1 MTENPSTPKVTFVG
15 VGAIG
20 LPMAA
25 RVAAAG
31 FDLTAVDFS
40 AAQRTAAQ
48 EQGLRAAASAASAA
62 EADAVIVMVATG
74 DQLRSAALGS
84 HSQTSENPGSEGP
97 GAAGAGAGEPESAG
111 LIAAMRPGTSLI
123 VMSTVGPEAVQAL
136 VEPARERGIRLVDAP
151 VTGGI
156 ARAALGSLRLFV
168 SADPEGIQENRELLE
183 SMGTIVECG
192 TEIGD
197 GQAFKAVNQLLC
209 SVHIV
214 AAAEALALAQR
225 LGLDPAQVL
234 EAVAEG
240 AAGSFMLSD
249 RGPRML
255 EGPDAQVASAVGI
268 FVKDASLVSDIAG
281 AHGFEAPMLEAARAK
296 YLEAADA
303 GLARQDDSQV
313 IATYQ
318 R

>member
-1 MTENPSTPKVTFVG
+1 MSENPSRPKVTFVG
-15 VGAIG
+15 IGAIG

-48 EQGLRAAASAASAA
+48 EHGLRAAASAASAA

-74 DQLRSAALGS
+74 DQLRSAALGP
-84 HSQTSENPGSEGP
+84 EERGSETQ
-97 GAAGAGAGEPESAG
+97 ESAG
-111 LIAAMRPGTSLI
+111 LIAAMRPGARLI
-123 VMSTVGPEAVQAL
+123 VMSTVGPEAVQTL
-136 VEPARERGIRLVDAP
+136 VEPARARGITLVDAP

-168 SADPEGIQENRELLE
+168 SADLESIEENRELLE

-255 EGPDAQVASAVGI
+255 QGPEAQVASAVGI

-281 AHGFEAPMLEAARAK
+281 AHGFEAPLLEAARAK

>member
-1 MTENPSTPKVTFVG
+1 MTENRAEQQVTFVG
-15 VGAIG
+15 IGAIG

-25 RVAAAG
+25 RVAEAG

-40 AAQRTAAQ
+40 ADQRTAAQ
-48 EQGLRAAASAASAA
+48 QKGLRAESDARSAAA
-62 EADAVIVMVATG
+62 ADAVVVMVATG
-74 DQLRSAALGS
+74 EQLHGAALGS
-84 HSQTSENPGSEGP
+84 E
-97 GAAGAGAGEPESAG
+97 G
-111 LIAAMRPGTSLI
+111 LICAMRPGASLI

-136 VEPARERGIRLVDAP
+136 VTPARERGITVVDAP

-156 ARAALGSLRLFV
+156 ARAAEGRLRLFV
-168 SADPEGIQENRELLE
+168 AADFAGLEENRSLLE
-183 SMGTIVECG
+183 AMGTIVECG
-192 TEIGD
+192 TEVGD
-197 GQAFKAVNQLLC
+197 GQAYKAVNQLLC

-214 AAAEALALAQR
+214 AAAEALALAEK
-225 LGLDPAQVL
+225 LGLDPATVL

-255 EGPDAQVASAVGI
+255 QGPDASVASAVGI
-268 FVKDASLVSDIAG
+268 FVKDSTLVSDIAA
-281 AHGFEAPMLEAARAK
+281 AHDFDVPLLQAARAK
-296 YLEAADA
+296 YLQAADA
-303 GLARQDDSQV
+303 GLVHHDDSQV

>member
-1 MTENPSTPKVTFVG
+1 MTENSSMPKVTFVG
-15 VGAIG
+15 IGAIG
-20 LPMAA
+20 LPMAS

-40 AAQRTAAQ
+40 AAQRAAA
-48 EQGLRAAASAASAA
+48 EELGLRAEDSAASAGV
-62 EADAVIVMVATG
+62 ADAVIVMVATG
-74 DQLRSAALGS
+74 EQLRSATLGS
-84 HSQTSENPGSEGP
+84 PE
-97 GAAGAGAGEPESAG
+97 GEPHAQESAG
-111 LIAAMRPGTSLI
+111 LIGAMRPGASLI
-123 VMSTVGPEAVQAL
+123 VMSTVGPEAVQSL
-136 VEPARERGIRLVDAP
+136 VEPARERGITLVDAP

-156 ARAALGSLRLFV
+156 ARAALGALRLFV
-168 SADPEGIQENRELLE
+168 SADFAGLEENRALLE

-214 AAAEALALAQR
+214 AAAEALALAEK
-225 LGLDPAQVL
+225 LGLDPTQVL

-255 EGPDAQVASAVGI
+255 EGPEAQVASAVGI
-268 FVKDASLVSDIAG
+268 FVKDSSLVSEIASS
-281 AHGFEAPMLEAARAK
+281 HGFEAPLLEAARAK

-303 GLARQDDSQV
+303 GLARHDDSQV

>member
-1 MTENPSTPKVTFVG
+1 MTENATAPKVTFVG
-15 VGAIG
+15 IGAIG
-20 LPMAA
+20 LPMAS

-40 AAQRTAAQ
+40 AAQRAAAQ
-48 EQGLRAAASAASAA
+48 GQGLRAADSAASAA

-84 HSQTSENPGSEGP
+84 EDQGSESQGSESQ
-97 GAAGAGAGEPESAG
+97 GSAG
-111 LIAAMRPGTSLI
+111 LIGAMRPGASLI

-136 VEPARERGIRLVDAP
+136 VEPARARGITLVDAP

-156 ARAALGSLRLFV
+156 ARAAQGSLRLFV
-168 SADPEGIQENRELLE
+168 SADYAAIEENRSLLE
-183 SMGTIVECG
+183 SMGAIVECG

-214 AAAEALALAQR
+214 AAAEALALAEK
-225 LGLDPAQVL
+225 LGLGPAQVL
-234 EAVAEG
+234 EAVSGG

-255 EGPDAQVASAVGI
+255 EGPGAQVASAVGI
-268 FVKDASLVSDIAG
+268 FVKDSSLVSDIAN
-281 AHGFEAPMLEAARAK
+281 AQGFEAPMLQAARAK
-296 YLEAADA
+296 YLEAAEA
-303 GLARQDDSQV
+303 GLARHDDSQV